1 MALRVVHRSGV
12 ADLLF
17 PPWRPILMADYR
29 RQCTPSIL
37 PHVYKLPTRQ
47 RFLCCKGVI
56 RTLTFRDMK
65 VKAPCCDVSHLSPAH
80 TFIVIDYPLTAKTD
94 KLLTAG
100 VVWFLGLTNTR
111 ARIQINIEIQSI
123 KSRVKSSRHCSCGLV
138 SLCTLMSLV
147 GMSSFH
153 PSECPTKAQKL
164 LRSPQALYKQ
174 TAAMAFIVCEPSVA
188 PINSLLC
195 FVSPCSPVRRCCSWT
210 SSTTTARL

>member
-100 VVWFLGLTNTR
+100 VVWFDKHTCTHTNKHR
-111 ARIQINIEIQSI
+111 NPIYQ
-123 KSRVKSSRHCSCGLV
+123 VKSQELE
-138 SLCTLMSLV
+138 TLFMWPCFFV
-147 GMSSFH
+147 HADVTCWYVVF
-153 PSECPTKAQKL
+153 
-164 LRSPQALYKQ
+164 SPL
-174 TAAMAFIVCEPSVA
+174 
-188 PINSLLC
+188 
-195 FVSPCSPVRRCCSWT
+195 
-210 SSTTTARL
+210 